1 LPING
6 FNIYIVTM
14 TIWQPDLSNRT
25 GPKYRGIAEAIAAD
39 IAGGRLAPG
48 DRLPP
53 QRELAWALGVTV
65 GTVSRGYAEAERS
78 GLVKGAVGSGTYVL
92 RPGYRQD
99 NAMQTEPAPGV
110 LDMSIAFP
118 APGDEGDF
126 FAAALRR
133 LAGDPKY
140 GALLDYQPQGGTM
153 RHRAVGAAWLAR
165 TGIEVP
171 PERVVMTAGA
181 QHGITVTLA
190 ALTHPGDRVATECLT
205 YNGIKPVAE
214 MLGVKLEGL
223 PIDEHGLRPDGFADA
238 CKRGPLRA
246 LYCIPTGHNP
256 TTAVMPPAR
265 RQAIAEIA
273 LRHGVNVIEDDIFA
287 SLLPTRHQPLSMM
300 VPGLGFCIT
309 SLSKAV
315 APGLRI
321 GFVAGPSVA
330 IVDRL
335 RQAVR
340 STCWAATPL
349 TAEIATQ
356 WLEDDTA
363 EQIRQ
368 SRTQEAVARLGILRD
383 ILGNHRFDS
392 VPGHLFVWLHLP
404 DPWRANDFVA
414 EAARRNVR
422 VTSAEVFAVGR
433 TEPPHAVRIC
443 FGAPSTREALVTS
456 LKTLAEI
463 LSAPAASGP
472 PIV

>member
-1 LPING
+1 
-6 FNIYIVTM
+6 M
-14 TIWQPDLSNRT
+14 TIWHPDLSNRK
-25 GPKYRGIAEAIAAD
+25 GPKYRTIAEAIAAD

-48 DRLPP
+48 ERLPP

-78 GLVKGAVGSGTYVL
+78 GLVKGTVGSGTYVL

-99 NAMQTEPAPGV
+99 HAMQIEAALGM

-126 FAAALRR
+126 FAATLRR
-133 LAGDPKY
+133 LADDPKY
-140 GALLDYQPQGGTM
+140 GALLDYQPQGGTE
-153 RHRAVGAAWLAR
+153 RHRAAGAAWLAR
-165 TGIEVP
+165 TGIAAVP
-171 PERVVMTAGA
+171 EYVVMTAGA

-223 PIDEHGLRPDGFADA
+223 PMDEHGLLPDGFEDA

-265 RQAIAEIA
+265 RKAIAEIA

-287 SLLPTRHQPLSMM
+287 SLLPTQHQPISTM

-321 GFVAGPSVA
+321 GFVAGPSTA
-330 IVDRL
+330 ITDRL
-335 RQAVR
+335 RLAVR

-349 TAEIATQ
+349 TAEIATL
-356 WLEDDTA
+356 WLEDGTA
-363 EQIRQ
+363 EKILQ
-368 SRTQEAVARLGILRD
+368 SRTREAVARLAVVRE
-383 ILGNHRFDS
+383 ILGGHRFES
-392 VPGHLFVWLHLP
+392 VPGHLFVWLYLP
-404 DPWRANDFVA
+404 EPWRANDFVA
-414 EAARRNVR
+414 EAARRNMR
-422 VTSAEVFAVGR
+422 VTPAETFAVGR

-443 FGAPSTREALVTS
+443 FGTPSTRDALVAG

-463 LSAPAASGP
+463 LAAPAASGP

>member
-1 LPING
+1 MDG
-6 FNIYIVTM
+6 FNSNIVTM
-14 TIWQPDLSNRT
+14 TIWQPDLSSRK
-25 GPKYRGIAEAIAAD
+25 GPKYRSIAEAIAAD
-39 IAGGRLAPG
+39 VADGRLAPG
-48 DRLPP
+48 ERLPP

-78 GLVKGAVGSGTYVL
+78 GLVKGTVGSGTYVL
-92 RPGYRQD
+92 RPGYRQ
-99 NAMQTEPAPGV
+99 NYAMQTELAPGV
-110 LDMSIAFP
+110 MDMSIAFP

-126 FAAALRR
+126 FAAALQR

-140 GALLDYQPQGGTM
+140 GALLDYQPQGGTE
-153 RHRAVGAAWLAR
+153 RHRAAGSDWLAR
-165 TGIEVP
+165 TGVEVR

-223 PIDEHGLRPDGFADA
+223 PMDEHGLRPDGFEDA
-238 CKRGPLRA
+238 CKRGTLRA

-256 TTAVMPPAR
+256 TTTTMPPAR

-287 SLLPTRHQPLSMM
+287 SLLPTRHRPISTM
-300 VPGLGFCIT
+300 VPGLGYCIT

-321 GFVAGPSVA
+321 GFVAGPSAAV
-330 IVDRL
+330 VDRL
-335 RQAVR
+335 RLAVR

-356 WLEDDTA
+356 WLEDGTA
-363 EQIRQ
+363 EKIRQ
-368 SRTQEAVARLGILRD
+368 SRTREAEARLELVREVLRGHPFEFGVRPPVR
-383 ILGNHRFDS
+383 LAASAGALAGKRLRRRS
-392 VPGHLFVWLHLP
+392 GAAQPPGHLGRGLCGGT
-404 DPWRANDFVA
+404 DRA
-414 EAARRNVR
+414 AA
-422 VTSAEVFAVGR
+422 
-433 TEPPHAVRIC
+433 C
-443 FGAPSTREALVTS
+443 GAPLFRH
-456 LKTLAEI
+456 
-463 LSAPAASGP
+463 AADARKAGGGP
-472 PIV
+472 